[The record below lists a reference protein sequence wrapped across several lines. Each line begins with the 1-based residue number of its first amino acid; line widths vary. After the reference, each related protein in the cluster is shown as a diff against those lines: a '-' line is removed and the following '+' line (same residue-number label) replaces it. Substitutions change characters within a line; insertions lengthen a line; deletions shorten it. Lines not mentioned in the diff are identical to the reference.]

1 MSEDIVSHED
11 IFPQAP
17 NTTYQIGYKDIRS
30 NKSFV
35 LVRPRGNF
43 SRGVVTLHKKDAL
56 EQVVID
62 KELHDKLVKAAKD
75 RATAQEVQET
85 KHKITRKRKRSRNVD
100 DGVSSASATPKVP
113 KKRKPGRPKGSRTL
127 KREEGTDDVESSLL
141 KAVPHDDTSLN
152 TSETGIPSAK
162 NPKRRSS
169 GNSKQQQ
176 QQREELDS
184 QGYSSSASLG
194 SIPPSENED
203 SSASDDDGDDESDTD
218 YHTDAEELGPNLT
231 AATSSD
237 SDEYDNNDD
246 DDEDFYM
253 GKRSGQNGN
262 SKRVSFRSQR
272 SGTKATTVAI
282 GEGRRTRRGRPKRL
296 GSDNGVESPAT
307 PQKFAPRTDHQ
318 FSSPLRRIIRENL
331 REYRD
336 TTATMQLTLSKNFVP
351 TPLPTNID
359 HEYIQNLQRNRQ
371 ENDFFDTFEGYL
383 SQRKM
388 VKRADKPRSKNTMAL
403 APEITREEFALVT
416 NLFNENFHKRTRE
429 ALFQIQRRMFPQYWF
444 ELTQGFS
451 LLFYGIGSKRHFLER
466 FALEY
471 LVPRL
476 SQPGKAG
483 YDKGR
488 STTTSSGSNTSMTIP
503 CIIVNGYN
511 PSCVYREVFRAVSKI
526 MFPQEIYG
534 DDSKFWGNLCMLQVQ
549 RMVEFYKD
557 KPPDIKLVLL
567 VHNIDGPGVRKGMF
581 QTLLSSLGVIRQ
593 IALIAS
599 ADHIYAPVLWDN
611 MKSQN
616 YNFVYHDVTDYAPRV
631 VESTFQD
638 SMKLGKSDG
647 ISASVDGVKYVL
659 ESLTKNSKRLYK
671 LLLETQI
678 QNMDKALQNTVHVSH
693 KSSVGDDATEATTT
707 TASSGRRGIDAR
719 HGTMATGIDMKKL
732 QQMCADE
739 FIASNEISLRTM
751 LREFVE
757 HKMAYMSKN
766 TSGLEIVWVA
776 YRYSDIRRLL
786 KTVLDEI
793 E

>member
-1 MSEDIVSHED
+1 MSEDIVTHED
-11 IFPQAP
+11 IFSRTSNA
-17 NTTYQIGYKDIRS
+17 TYQIGYKDIRS

-35 LVRPRGNF
+35 SVRPRGNF

-62 KELHDKLVKAAKD
+62 KELHDKLVKAAKT
-75 RATAQEVQET
+75 RAAAV
-85 KHKITRKRKRSRNVD
+85 TRKRKRGHKVD
-100 DGVSSASATPKVP
+100 SDSSVTTKVP
-113 KKRKPGRPKGSRTL
+113 KKRKPGRPKGSRTV
-127 KREEGTDDVESSLL
+127 KREEGTDVGSCLR
-141 KAVPHDDTSLN
+141 KVVPRDDTSLDIAK
-152 TSETGIPSAK
+152 TDIPSVKTSKGRPRK
-162 NPKRRSS
+162 N
-169 GNSKQQQ
+169 GKQQR
-176 QQREELDS
+176 REEKEEKEVES

-203 SSASDDDGDDESDTD
+203 TSDGDDDNESDTD
-218 YHTDAEELGPNLT
+218 YHTDADELGPELT

-237 SDEYDNNDD
+237 YDEYDNDNDD
-246 DDEDFYM
+246 DDFYL
-253 GKRSGQNGN
+253 GKRSGQNGK

-272 SGTKATTVAI
+272 SGTKATTVAME
-282 GEGRRTRRGRPKRL
+282 EGRRTRRGRPKKL
-296 GSDNGVESPAT
+296 GSDSVIESPAT
-307 PQKFAPRTDHQ
+307 PRKLAPKTDHQ
-318 FSSPLRRIIRENL
+318 FSSPLRRVIRDNL

-336 TTATMQLTLSKNFVP
+336 TTASMQLTLSKNFVP

-429 ALFQIQRRMFPQYWF
+429 TLFQIQRKMFPQYWF

-451 LLFYGIGSKRHFLER
+451 LLFYGIGSKRQFLER

-476 SQPGKAG
+476 SQSTKGEYGK
-483 YDKGR
+483 R
-488 STTTSSGSNTSMTIP
+488 RSGSSHNTSMTIP

-549 RMVEFYKD
+549 RMIEFYKD

-567 VHNIDGPGVRKGMF
+567 VHNIDGPGVRKEMF

-616 YNFVYHDVTDYAPRV
+616 YNFVYHDITDYAP
-631 VESTFQD
+631 
-638 SMKLGKSDG
+638 
-647 ISASVDGVKYVL
+647 VL
-659 ESLTKNSKRLYK
+659 SSLHS
-671 LLLETQI
+671 
-678 QNMDKALQNTVHVSH
+678 
-693 KSSVGDDATEATTT
+693 
-707 TASSGRRGIDAR
+707 
-719 HGTMATGIDMKKL
+719 
-732 QQMCADE
+732 
-739 FIASNEISLRTM
+739 RT
-751 LREFVE
+751 R
-757 HKMAYMSKN
+757 
-766 TSGLEIVWVA
+766 
-776 YRYSDIRRLL
+776 
-786 KTVLDEI
+786 
-793 E
+793 

>member
-1 MSEDIVSHED
+1 MSEDIVTHED
-11 IFPQAP
+11 IFSRTSNA
-17 NTTYQIGYKDIRS
+17 TYQIGYKDIRS

-62 KELHDKLVKAAKD
+62 KELHDKLVKAAKT
-75 RATAQEVQET
+75 RAAAV
-85 KHKITRKRKRSRNVD
+85 TRKRKRGHKVDSDSRV
-100 DGVSSASATPKVP
+100 TTKVP
-113 KKRKPGRPKGSRTL
+113 KKRKPGRPKGSRTV
-127 KREEGTDDVESSLL
+127 KREEGTDVGSSLR
-141 KAVPHDDTSLN
+141 KVVPRDDTSLDIAK
-152 TSETGIPSAK
+152 TDIPSVKTSKGRSRK
-162 NPKRRSS
+162 N
-169 GNSKQQQ
+169 GKQQQ
-176 QQREELDS
+176 QQQQRREDEEEEEKEKES

-203 SSASDDDGDDESDTD
+203 TSDGDDDNESDTD
-218 YHTDAEELGPNLT
+218 YHTDADELGPELT

-237 SDEYDNNDD
+237 YDDNDD
-246 DDEDFYM
+246 DDFYL
-253 GKRSGQNGN
+253 GKRSGQNDK

-272 SGTKATTVAI
+272 SGTKATTVAME
-282 GEGRRTRRGRPKRL
+282 EGRRNRRGRPKKL
-296 GSDNGVESPAT
+296 GSDSVIASPAT
-307 PQKFAPRTDHQ
+307 PRKPAPKTDHQ
-318 FSSPLRRIIRENL
+318 FSSPLRRVIRDNL

-336 TTATMQLTLSKNFVP
+336 TTASMQLTLSKNFVP

-429 ALFQIQRRMFPQYWF
+429 TLFQIQRKMFPQYWF

-451 LLFYGIGSKRHFLER
+451 LLFYGIGSKRQFLER

-476 SQPGKAG
+476 SQSAKGEYG
-483 YDKGR
+483 KGR
-488 STTTSSGSNTSMTIP
+488 SGSGNNTSMTIP

-549 RMVEFYKD
+549 RMIEFYKD

-567 VHNIDGPGVRKGMF
+567 VHNIDGPGVRKEMF
-581 QTLLSSLGVIRQ
+581 QTLLSSLSVIRQ

-616 YNFVYHDVTDYAPRV
+616 YNFVYHDITDYAPRV

-671 LLLETQI
+671 LLLETQM
-678 QNMDKALQNTVHVSH
+678 QNMDKALQNTGHAAH
-693 KSSVGDDATEATTT
+693 KSSVEDDTAETTT
-707 TASSGRRGIDAR
+707 PASSARRGIDAR
-719 HGTMATGIDMKKL
+719 HGTMSTGIDMKKL

-751 LREFVE
+751 LREFIE
-757 HKMAYMSKN
+757 HKMASMSKN

-786 KTVLDEI
+786 STVLDKI